1 MSATILALWPDLEPA
16 PRPLPR
22 PRTPGLRLVPTGTPL
37 WLPGLAP
44 PEPPP
49 PPARRP
55 RVVAPPG
62 QLALPFTGRRVL
74 TLFPDLLAA
83 TRGLCLAQ
91 QDECS
96 ETDCRHHL
104 GAVRTYLGASF
115 GCAVAVASAYPHGLA
130 PVAVAALMGID
141 ESTAQVTERGAFG
154 KVRVKFMQDRA
165 AEWAM
170 MQRARERAEAE
181 ARRRGQMTIAQLT
194 ADRMALRSHLTR
206 CSPV

>member
-1 MSATILALWPDLEPA
+1 MSAILALWPDLEPA

-22 PRTPGLRLVPTGTPL
+22 PRSSGLRLVPTGTPL

-49 PPARRP
+49 PPPARRP
-55 RVVAPPG
+55 RVTAPPG

-96 ETDCRHHL
+96 ESDCRHHL
-104 GAVRTYLGASF
+104 GAVRSYLGASF

-154 KVRVKFMQDRA
+154 KMRLELQRQANEEHARYVA
-165 AEWAM
+165 ACK
-170 MQRARERAEAE
+170 RAEEE
-181 ARRRGQMTIAQLT
+181 ARRRGQGMLV
-194 ADRMALRSHLTR
+194 R
-206 CSPV
+206 

>member
-1 MSATILALWPDLEPA
+1 MSALLALWPDLEPA

-22 PRTPGLRLVPTGTPL
+22 PRTSGLRLVPTGTPL

-91 QDECS
+91 QDECA
-96 ETDCRHHL
+96 EADCRHHL
-104 GAVRTYLGASF
+104 GAVRSYLGASF
-115 GCAVAVASAYPHGLA
+115 GCAVAVAIAYPHGLA

-154 KVRVKFMQDRA
+154 KARLELQRQANEEHARYLA
-165 AEWAM
+165 ACK
-170 MQRARERAEAE
+170 RAEEE
-181 ARRRGQMTIAQLT
+181 ARRRGQGMLV
-194 ADRMALRSHLTR
+194 R
-206 CSPV
+206 

>member
-1 MSATILALWPDLEPA
+1 MSALLALWPDLEPA

-22 PRTPGLRLVPTGTPL
+22 SRTSGLRLVPTGTPL

-44 PEPPP
+44 PEPPPP

-104 GAVRTYLGASF
+104 GAVRSYLGASF
-115 GCAVAVASAYPHGLA
+115 GCAVAVAIAYPHGLA

-154 KVRVKFMQDRA
+154 KMRVELQRQANAEHARYLA
-165 AEWAM
+165 ACK
-170 MQRARERAEAE
+170 RAEEE
-181 ARRRGQMTIAQLT
+181 ARRRGQGMLV
-194 ADRMALRSHLTR
+194 R
-206 CSPV
+206 

>member
-1 MSATILALWPDLEPA
+1 MSAILALWPDLEPA

-22 PRTPGLRLVPTGTPL
+22 SRTSGLRIVPTGTPM

-44 PEPPP
+44 PEPPPP

-91 QDECS
+91 QDECA
-96 ETDCRHHL
+96 EIDCRHHL
-104 GAVRTYLGASF
+104 GAVRSYLGASF

-154 KVRVKFMQDRA
+154 KMRLELQRQANEEHSRYLA
-165 AEWAM
+165 ACK
-170 MQRARERAEAE
+170 RAEEE
-181 ARRRGQMTIAQLT
+181 ARRRGQGMLV
-194 ADRMALRSHLTR
+194 R
-206 CSPV
+206 

>member
-1 MSATILALWPDLEPA
+1 MSAILALWSDLEPA

-49 PPARRP
+49 PPPARRP
-55 RVVAPPG
+55 RVTVPPG

-74 TLFPDLLAA
+74 TPFPNLLAA

-91 QDECS
+91 HDECS

-104 GAVRTYLGASF
+104 GAVRSYLGASF
-115 GCAVAVASAYPHGLA
+115 GCAVAIAIAYPHGLA
-130 PVAVAALMGID
+130 PVAVAALMWID
-141 ESTAQVTERGAFG
+141 ESTAQITERGAFG
-154 KVRVKFMQDRA
+154 KARVELQRQANEEHARYVA
-165 AEWAM
+165 ACK
-170 MQRARERAEAE
+170 RAEEE
-181 ARRRGQMTIAQLT
+181 ARRRGQGMLV
-194 ADRMALRSHLTR
+194 R
-206 CSPV
+206 

>member
-1 MSATILALWPDLEPA
+1 MSAVLLALWPDLKPA

-22 PRTPGLRLVPTGTPL
+22 PRTSGLRLVPTGTPL

-44 PEPPP
+44 PEPPPP

-91 QDECS
+91 QDECA
-96 ETDCRHHL
+96 EIDCRHHL
-104 GAVRTYLGASF
+104 GAVRSYLGASF

-130 PVAVAALMGID
+130 PVAVAALMGVD

-154 KVRVKFMQDRA
+154 KARLELQRQANEEHARYLA
-165 AEWAM
+165 ACK
-170 MQRARERAEAE
+170 RAEEE
-181 ARRRGQMTIAQLT
+181 ARRRGQGMLV
-194 ADRMALRSHLTR
+194 R
-206 CSPV
+206 